1 MKVITLI
8 GGRPQ
13 FVKEA
18 ILHKELISSN
28 IEEILVNSGQHYDFN
43 MAEAFLDIFE
53 IKTPDYNLKVGSGKH
68 GEMTAKIMI
77 SFEEI
82 VERETPDKI
91 IVFGDTNTT
100 LAGALIAAKQKI
112 PLAHVEA
119 GIRMK
124 PKDMPE
130 EINRVLTDRV
140 ASYLFCASK
149 RSAENLKKEGIVEGV
164 HITGDIVYDLFLLM
178 KPHFKQDLINEL
190 GLDEQNYAV
199 VTFHRDYNVDNK
211 EKLERILKN
220 LSKINKE
227 QKLVF
232 PIHPRTKSRITQF
245 GFERHL
251 EDINVIEPIDYFQ
264 LMGLTSKASKV
275 ITDSGG
281 FQKEAYFLGVP
292 ALVVMPDTGW
302 SELVDEGCN
311 ILCDEDNLYQRAIDF
326 KGKKGRKNIYGSGD
340 SGKKMVEILLES

>member
-13 FVKEA
+13 FIKEA
-18 ILHKELISSN
+18 ILHQELNRVDVKEV
-28 IEEILVNSGQHYDFN
+28 LVNSGQHYDFN
-43 MAEAFLDIFE
+43 MAGTFLDIFK
-53 IKTPDYNLKVGSGKH
+53 IKDPDYNLKVGSGKH

-77 SFEEI
+77 SLEEI

-130 EINRVLTDRV
+130 EINRILTDRV
-140 ASYLFCASK
+140 ANYLFCASK
-149 RSAENLKKEGIVEGV
+149 KSADNLKKEGIIDGV
-164 HITGDIVYDLFLLM
+164 HITGDIVYDLFLKM
-178 KPHFKQDLINEL
+178 EPYFNHDLIKK
-190 GLDEQNYAV
+190 LDLEENNYAV
-199 VTFHRDYNVDNK
+199 VTLHRDYNVDHK
-211 EKLERILKN
+211 DILKKILTN
-220 LSKINKE
+220 LSRINNE
-227 QKLVF
+227 LKLVF
-232 PIHPRTKSRITQF
+232 PLHPRTKSRITQY
-245 GFERHL
+245 GLEKHL
-251 EDINVIEPIDYFQ
+251 EGINVIEPIDYLN
-264 LMGLTSKASKV
+264 LMGLASKSKKV

-302 SELVDEGCN
+302 SELIDEGCN
-311 ILCDEDNLYQRAIDF
+311 ILCNKNNLYQLAKDF
-326 KGKKGRKNIYGSGD
+326 NGRKARKNIYGTGD
-340 SGKKMVEILLES
+340 SGKRIVKVLLDN